1 MIYFSNAK
9 INLGLKIVRRRD
21 DGYHELRSLF
31 LPIGWSDVLEVHVIE
46 DGMTGVID
54 LTIEGVEIKGDLTS
68 NLVVKAYEML
78 SEDFKL
84 PKMKV
89 TLLKRI
95 PIGAGLGGGSSNGSF
110 MLKAINELCKLGLCD
125 DSLIEYAGRLGS
137 DCPFFIRNITS
148 EVEGRGEILNDAQK
162 KLETLRGKKII
173 VIHPGVG
180 VSTADA
186 FKLLSESGNIG
197 ECEFDYS
204 DFSTF
209 TNDFEGPI
217 SEKVPEIKEVI
228 EFLKSLGGVYT
239 QMTGSGSAVFSLFEC
254 PKIQGGEK
262 HHGRQFE
269 TIEKKVAEEVKNKG
283 WSYYSGNII

>member
-9 INLGLKIVRRRD
+9 INLGLKIVGCRD
-21 DGYHELRSLF
+21 DGYHELKSLF
-31 LPIGWSDVLEVHVIE
+31 IPIGWSDVLEVHVIE
-46 DGMTGVID
+46 DGKTGVID
-54 LTIEGVEIKGDLTS
+54 LTIEGIEVEGDLAS

-78 SEDFKL
+78 REDFEL
-84 PKMKV
+84 PKMEV

-95 PIGAGLGGGSSNGSF
+95 PTGAGLGGGSSNASF
-110 MLKAINELCKLGLCD
+110 MLKAINELCRLGLEYD
-125 DSLIEYAGRLGS
+125 RLEEYACRLGS
-137 DCPFFIRNITS
+137 DCPFFIRNIAS
-148 EVEGRGEILNDAQK
+148 EVEGRGEILKDAQK
-162 KLETLRGKKII
+162 NLEALRNKKII

-228 EFLKSLGGVYT
+228 EFLKSLGGAYT
-239 QMTGSGSAVFSLFEC
+239 QMTGSGSAVFSLFDST
-254 PKIQGGEK
+254 KLQGGE
-262 HHGRQFE
+262 FE
-269 TIEKKVAEEVKNKG
+269 AVEKRVAEEVQNKG
-283 WSYYSGNII
+283 WELLFWKYYLGEII